1 MKRRLALL
9 WAPLAPVFDA
19 AACGGEPEEQAREK
33 TTQEEQVKRRRK
45 RQQASYYGE
54 EFAGAPAVAGE
65 PYDRF
70 TAAHS
75 YCRSVPSLR

>member
-1 MKRRLALL
+1 MGRSRAGVRRGGVRRGTGRAS
-9 WAPLAPVFDA
+9 PGEDDA
-19 AACGGEPEEQAREK
+19 RRASKEEEK
-33 TTQEEQVKRRRK
+33 EELRQ

-54 EFAGAPAVAGE
+54 EFAGAPAIAGE